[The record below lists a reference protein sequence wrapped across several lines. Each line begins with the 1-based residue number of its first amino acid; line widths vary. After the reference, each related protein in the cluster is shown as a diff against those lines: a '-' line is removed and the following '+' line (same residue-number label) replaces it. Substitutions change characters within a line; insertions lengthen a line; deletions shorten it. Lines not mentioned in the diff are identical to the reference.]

1 VGVHKAAIVERRLGE
16 DCENFEQRED
26 AKSGIFRV
34 RPVVSSADRQVKI
47 ARMLLALL
55 TTQQAVMLRK
65 KLVRLKN
72 AKSFGV
78 LDFAIEVEL

>member
-1 VGVHKAAIVERRLGE
+1 MGVHKAAIVERRLGE
-16 DCENFEQRED
+16 DCENFEPRED

-34 RPVVSSADRQVKI
+34 QPGRVLIGPKGENCPYAPGTSYHPASRCAPQE
-47 ARMLLALL
+47 
-55 TTQQAVMLRK
+55 
-65 KLVRLKN
+65 LVRLKN